1 MTTLPPSLPPSH
13 SQTTCAS
20 LLQELQVIWD
30 EVGESDVERD
40 KMLLELE
47 QECLDIYRRKVET
60 TRKSKAD
67 LHHTLAQF
75 ESEIAKLVT
84 ALGEHSF
91 SFSRGKGTLKQQIS
105 YIRPVLE
112 ELRLKKKQ
120 RVKEFMETQSQI
132 AQICAEIAG
141 NGQSLLPSDPVVD
154 ERDLTVKKLGEL
166 KSHLQELQNE
176 KIIRL
181 QKVHSHISMIHELS
195 VVMSF
200 DFLKTLGDI
209 HSSLIDAANGQS
221 KSISNDTL
229 AKLTGVVNSL
239 QQEKQKRLQKLQ
251 CLGSTLIE
259 LWDLIDTPP
268 DERKRFEHAAS
279 LISSSVDEVL
289 RQGSL
294 GLDIIEQVEV
304 EVQSLNV
311 LKASKMKELVFKRQT
326 ELEEIYRGVHIDVN
340 SDVARQILINLIESD
355 NVDLSNLL
363 SSMDDQ
369 IAKAKQEA
377 SSRKDI
383 LDKVDKWKHASEE
396 EKWLDDYEKDENRYS
411 AGRGVHKNLKRAEK
425 ARSLVSKLPSLVE
438 SLTAK
443 LKAWELEKGI
453 PFLYDKA
460 SLLNMLEEYTLLR
473 QAREDEK
480 RRSRSRHPPILIHVS
495 DVALSSQE
503 QKRLQEQFAA
513 EQEAIF
519 GSRPKKP
526 LGQTNAMVG
535 TPTGRRVSTPVGK
548 HPVSSLKERRET
560 GRANNVIPLNFVALP
575 KEDPMPRGN

>member
-30 EVGESDVERD
+30 EIGESDVERD

-75 ESEIAKLVT
+75 ESEIAKLVA

-91 SFSRGKGTLKQQIS
+91 SFSRGKGALKQQIS

-112 ELRLKKKQ
+112 ELRSKKKQ
-120 RVKEFMETQSQI
+120 RVKEFTETQSQI

-141 NGQSLLPSDPVVD
+141 NGQSMLLSDPEVD

-181 QKVHSHISMIHELS
+181 QKVHNHISMIHELS

-200 DFLKTLGDI
+200 DFLKTVSDI
-209 HSSLIDAANGQS
+209 HGSLIDPANGQS

-259 LWDLIDTPP
+259 LWDLLDTPP
-268 DERKRFEHAAS
+268 DERKRFEHVTS

-294 GLDIIEQVEV
+294 GVDIIEQVEV
-304 EVQSLNV
+304 EVQGLKM
-311 LKASKMKELVFKRQT
+311 LKASKMKELVFKRQD
-326 ELEEIYRGVHIDVN
+326 ELEEIYRGVHLDVN

-377 SSRKDI
+377 LSRKDI

-425 ARSLVSKLPSLVE
+425 ARSLVGKLPSLVE
-438 SLTAK
+438 NLTAK
-443 LKAWELEKGI
+443 AKAWELEKGI

-460 SLLNMLEEYTLLR
+460 SLLNMLEEYTVLR

-480 RRSRSRHPPILIHVS
+480 RRSR
-495 DVALSSQE
+495 E

-513 EQEAIF
+513 EQEALF

-535 TPTGRRVSTPVGK
+535 TPTGRRTSTPIGK

-560 GRANNVIPLNFVALP
+560 GRANNVIPLNFVALA
-575 KEDPMPRGN
+575 KEDPMSRGN

>member
-1 MTTLPPSLPPSH
+1 MTTLPPSLSPSR

-20 LLQELQVIWD
+20 LLQELQIIWD
-30 EVGESDVERD
+30 EIGESDGERD

-47 QECLDIYRRKVET
+47 QECLNIYRRKVEM
-60 TRKSKAD
+60 TRRCKAD
-67 LHHTLAQF
+67 LHNSLAQF
-75 ESEIAKLVT
+75 ESEIAKIVSS
-84 ALGEHSF
+84 LGEHSF
-91 SFSRGKGTLKQQIS
+91 SFSRGKGTLKHQIS

-112 ELRLKKKQ
+112 ELRSKKKQ
-120 RVKEFMETQSQI
+120 RVKEFTETQLQI
-132 AQICAEIAG
+132 AKICAEIAG
-141 NGQSLLPSDPVVD
+141 NGQSMMSSDPQVD

-181 QKVHSHISMIHELS
+181 QKVDSHISMIHELS
-195 VVMSF
+195 VLMPF
-200 DFLKTLGDI
+200 DFLKTVSGI
-209 HSSLIDAANGQS
+209 HSSLIDSANGQS
-221 KSISNDTL
+221 RSISNDTL

-259 LWDLIDTPP
+259 LWDLLDTPP
-268 DERKRFEHAAS
+268 DERKRFEHVTS

-294 GLDIIEQVEV
+294 GLDIIEQVELQ
-304 EVQSLNV
+304 VQSLNV
-311 LKASKMKELVFKRQT
+311 LKASKMKELVLKRQN
-326 ELEEIYRGVHIDVN
+326 ELEEIYRGVHVDVN
-340 SDVARQILINLIESD
+340 SDAARQILINLIESD

-377 SSRKDI
+377 LSRKDI

-425 ARSLVSKLPSLVE
+425 ARILVSKLPSIVE
-438 SLTAK
+438 HLTAK
-443 LKAWELEKGI
+443 VKAWELEKGI

-460 SLLNMLEEYTLLR
+460 SLLDMLEEYTMLR

-480 RRSRSRHPPILIHVS
+480 RRSR
-495 DVALSSQE
+495 E

-513 EQEAIF
+513 EQEALF

-526 LGQTNAMVG
+526 LAQTNATVG
-535 TPTGRRVSTPVGK
+535 TPTSRRVSTPSGK
-548 HPVSSLKERRET
+548 HGVSNLKERRET
-560 GRANNVIPLNFVALP
+560 GRVNNVIPLNFVALP
-575 KEDPMPRGN
+575 KNDPMSRGN

>member
-1 MTTLPPSLPPSH
+1 MTTLPPSLSPSR

-20 LLQELQVIWD
+20 LLQELQIIWD
-30 EVGESDVERD
+30 EIGESDGERD

-47 QECLDIYRRKVET
+47 QECLNIYRRKVEM
-60 TRKSKAD
+60 TRKCKAD
-67 LHHTLAQF
+67 LQNSLAQF
-75 ESEIAKLVT
+75 ESEIAKIVSS
-84 ALGEHSF
+84 LGEHSF
-91 SFSRGKGTLKQQIS
+91 SFSRGKGTLKHQIS

-112 ELRLKKKQ
+112 ELRSKKKQ
-120 RVKEFMETQSQI
+120 RVKEFTETQSQI
-132 AQICAEIAG
+132 VKICAEIAG
-141 NGQSLLPSDPVVD
+141 NGQAMTSSDPQVD

-181 QKVHSHISMIHELS
+181 QKVDSHINMIHELS
-195 VVMSF
+195 VVMSI
-200 DFLKTLGDI
+200 DFLKTVSGI
-209 HSSLIDAANGQS
+209 HSSLIDPANGQS

-259 LWDLIDTPP
+259 LWDLLDTPP
-268 DERKRFEHAAS
+268 DERKRFEHVTS
-279 LISSSVDEVL
+279 LISLSVDEVL

-294 GLDIIEQVEV
+294 GLDIIEQVELQ
-304 EVQSLNV
+304 VQSLNV
-311 LKASKMKELVFKRQT
+311 LKASKMKELVLKRQN

-340 SDVARQILINLIESD
+340 SDAARQILINLIESD

-377 SSRKDI
+377 LSRKDI

-425 ARSLVSKLPSLVE
+425 ARILVSKLPSIVE
-438 SLTAK
+438 HLTAK
-443 LKAWELEKGI
+443 VKAWELEKGI

-460 SLLNMLEEYTLLR
+460 SLLDMLEEYTVLR

-480 RRSRSRHPPILIHVS
+480 RRSR
-495 DVALSSQE
+495 E

-513 EQEAIF
+513 EQEALF

-526 LGQTNAMVG
+526 LAQTNAMVG
-535 TPTGRRVSTPVGK
+535 TPTSRRVSTPSGK
-548 HPVSSLKERRET
+548 HGVSNLKERRET
-560 GRANNVIPLNFVALP
+560 GRVNNVIPLNFVALP
-575 KEDPMPRGN
+575 KDDPMSRGN

>member
-1 MTTLPPSLPPSH
+1 MITLPPSLSPSR

-20 LLQELQVIWD
+20 LLQELQIIWD
-30 EVGESDVERD
+30 EIGESDGERD

-47 QECLDIYRRKVET
+47 QECLNIYRRKVEM
-60 TRKSKAD
+60 TRKCKAD
-67 LHHTLAQF
+67 LHNSLAQF
-75 ESEIAKLVT
+75 ESEIAKIVSS
-84 ALGEHSF
+84 LGEHSF
-91 SFSRGKGTLKQQIS
+91 SFSRGKGTLKHQIS

-112 ELRLKKKQ
+112 ELRSKKKQ
-120 RVKEFMETQSQI
+120 RAKEFTETQSQI
-132 AQICAEIAG
+132 AKICAEIAG
-141 NGQSLLPSDPVVD
+141 NGQSMTSDPQVD

-181 QKVHSHISMIHELS
+181 QKVDSHISMIHELS

-200 DFLKTLGDI
+200 DFLKTVSGI
-209 HSSLIDAANGQS
+209 HSSLIDPANGQS
-221 KSISNDTL
+221 RSISNDTL

-259 LWDLIDTPP
+259 LWDLLDTPP
-268 DERKRFEHAAS
+268 DERKRFEHVTS

-294 GLDIIEQVEV
+294 GLDIIEQVELQ
-304 EVQSLNV
+304 VQSLNV
-311 LKASKMKELVFKRQT
+311 LKASKMKELVLKRQN

-340 SDVARQILINLIESD
+340 SDAARQILINLIESD

-377 SSRKDI
+377 LSRKDI

-396 EKWLDDYEKDENRYS
+396 EKWLEDYEKDENRYS

-425 ARSLVSKLPSLVE
+425 ARILVSKLPSIVE
-438 SLTAK
+438 HLTAK
-443 LKAWELEKGI
+443 VKAWELEKGI

-460 SLLNMLEEYTLLR
+460 SLLDMLEEYTMLR

-480 RRSRSRHPPILIHVS
+480 RRSR
-495 DVALSSQE
+495 E
-503 QKRLQEQFAA
+503 QKRLQEQCAA
-513 EQEAIF
+513 EQEALF

-526 LGQTNAMVG
+526 LAQTNAMVG
-535 TPTGRRVSTPVGK
+535 TPTSRRVSTPSGK
-548 HPVSSLKERRET
+548 HGVSNLKERRET
-560 GRANNVIPLNFVALP
+560 GRVNNVIPLNFVALP
-575 KEDPMPRGN
+575 KDDPMSRGN